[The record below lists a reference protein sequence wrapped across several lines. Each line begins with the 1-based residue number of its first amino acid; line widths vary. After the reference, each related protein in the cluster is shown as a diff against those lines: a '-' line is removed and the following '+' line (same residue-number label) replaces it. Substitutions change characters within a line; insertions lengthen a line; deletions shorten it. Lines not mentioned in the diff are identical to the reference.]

1 MNRRRTDQPREH
13 IRNWHR
19 LAFLLL
25 AVAAVYAVVWIT
37 GGTP

>member
-1 MNRRRTDQPREH
+1 MNLRRPRQY

-25 AVAAVYAVVWIT
+25 AVALVQAVVYFTELRSW
-37 GGTP
+37 